1 MYDNYFGLKETPF
14 TIAPDPR
21 FLYMSERHR
30 EALAHLLYGFETD
43 GGFVLLTGEVGTGK
57 TTISRCLLEQLPD
70 NSNVAVVLN
79 PKVSAQELLAT
90 ICDELQIEY
99 PDGNTSLKTFI
110 DCINRYLLETNAQG
124 KKTVVIVEE
133 AQNLEMEVLEQLRLL
148 TNLETNQRKLLQII
162 MIGQPELLQLLQR
175 PELRQLEQR
184 ITARYHLL
192 PLSRKDTIDYIKH
205 RLAVAGLK
213 EPLFSYSLLRKIYHY
228 TGGIPRKINLLC
240 DRAMLGAYVQ
250 NRKHID
256 RHILNRA
263 AREVFGVSQSRRSG
277 SGRGWSGAAVGFAV
291 VTMLLVVLGGYMV
304 FDHRDK
310 FARLAGTIKSYFAAE
325 PVSQQPKEAVTLEQD
340 SFLDILDGQTEVI
353 SKQHAYRDLFAQWNK
368 SFAVTGAA
376 NPCDFAGTKGLGCL
390 SKNGDLHDLKVID
403 RPAVLKFLNSI
414 GNTVYATIVGIDD
427 NRATLSVGGRRVM
440 ASLPD
445 IESRWFGDY
454 TVLWQLP
461 PDFNG
466 VIRVGSN
473 GPDVQWLASQLAN
486 LSGREISSNGMVSYD
501 AGLIQQVKHFQMQEG
516 LETDGIA
523 GAQTLIRLNSVLQKD
538 VPRLSGRIHPRL
550 PDKQSASAI
559 GPWSQRTIARL
570 SAAKFSASKE

>member
-79 PKVSAQELLAT
+79 PKVSARELLET

-99 PDGNTSLKTFI
+99 PQGNTSLKTFI

-162 MIGQPELLQLLQR
+162 MIGQPELLLVLQR

-213 EPLFSYSLLRKIYHY
+213 EPLFSYSLLRKIYQY

-250 NRKHID
+250 NRKDID

-263 AREVFGVSQSRRSG
+263 AREVFGVPQSRRSG
-277 SGRGWSGAAVGFAV
+277 SGRTWSVAAVGTAV
-291 VTMLLVVLGGYMV
+291 VTLLLIALGGYMV

-310 FARLAGTIKSYFAAE
+310 FARLAGTIKSYFSAE
-325 PVSQQPKEAVTLEQD
+325 PVSEQPRDAVTLEQD
-340 SFLDILDGQTEVI
+340 SFLDILDGQTEAN
-353 SKQHAYRDLFAQWNK
+353 SRQHAYRDLFAQWNK
-368 SFAVTGAA
+368 SFAAA
-376 NPCDFAGTKGLGCL
+376 SVVNPCDFAGTKGLGCL
-390 SKNGDLHDLKVID
+390 SKNGDLHDLRAID

-414 GNTVYATIVGIDD
+414 GDTVYATIVGMDD
-427 NRATLSVGGRRVM
+427 NQAILSVGGHRVV

-445 IESRWFGDY
+445 VESRWFGDY
-454 TVLWQLP
+454 TALWQLP

-466 VIRVGSN
+466 VIRLGSN

-486 LSGREISSNGMVSYD
+486 ISGRELSRNGMISYD
-501 AGLIQQVKHFQMQEG
+501 AGLIKEVKNFQMQEG

-538 VPRLSGRIHPRL
+538 VPRLTGSNTSPRS
-550 PDKQSASAI
+550 DKQSAGAI
-559 GPWSQRTIARL
+559 DSQSGQIVAQL
-570 SAAKFSASKE
+570 SALKE